1 MIALKY
7 ILATLLAAL
16 PFICTPTFKK
26 EEKTADGMTVS
37 KHSLACLLTTYQPQV
52 WNLLLAIGFFF
63 AGLYDRM
70 RKSDNSW
77 KSYTYIL
84 LIVLLV
90 CIYMDFSATEDVRSI
105 FSSTGSPTGGAAVQ
119 AAVQAGVYSPMQSDT
134 LALFVCQLFTFV
146 LFSYRIADKILTWI
160 ADNWYFLT
168 FTNCIF
174 WALVAVVDSS
184 WFIMAEVE
192 TIYLMAAIYY
202 PARITDGNPKG
213 RKTIPIQNASRRFQ
227 KRRREQNT
235 ARVDNPTMPTKKT

>member
-1 MIALKY
+1 MDIYKMGYSTIMMIALKY

-90 CIYMDFSATEDVRSI
+90 CIYMDFSASEDVRSI
-105 FSSTGSPTGGAAVQ
+105 LSSTGSPTGGAAVQ

-174 WALVAVVDSS
+174 WAVVAVVDSS

-213 RKTIPIQNASRRFQ
+213 RKTIPIH
-227 KRRREQNT
+227 KRQQT
-235 ARVDNPTMPTKKT
+235 LPKAA

>member
-1 MIALKY
+1 MMIIQIH

-16 PFICTPTFKK
+16 PFICAHAFKK
-26 EEKTADGMTVS
+26 EEKAADGTTVR
-37 KHSLACLLTTYQPQV
+37 KHSLARLLATYLPQV
-52 WNLLLAIGFFF
+52 WNLLLAIGHFF
-63 AGLYDRM
+63 ARLYERM
-70 RKSDNSW
+70 RKSDNSR
-77 KSYTYIL
+77 KFYTVLL

-90 CIYMDFSATEDVRSI
+90 YTYVDFSATESVRDI
-105 FSSTGSPTGGAAVQ
+105 LSSTGSPTGGDAVRAAIQ
-119 AAVQAGVYSPMQSDT
+119 SAVYSPMQSDT

-174 WALVAVVDSS
+174 WAVVAVVDSS

-213 RKTIPIQNASRRFQ
+213 RKTIPIH
-227 KRRREQNT
+227 KRQQT
-235 ARVDNPTMPTKKT
+235 LLKAA

>member
-1 MIALKY
+1 MDIYKMGYSTIMMIALKY

-105 FSSTGSPTGGAAVQ
+105 FSSTGSPTGGDAVRAAIQ
-119 AAVQAGVYSPMQSDT
+119 SAVYSPMQSDT

-174 WALVAVVDSS
+174 WAVVAVVDSS

-213 RKTIPIQNASRRFQ
+213 RKTIPIH
-227 KRRREQNT
+227 KRQQT
-235 ARVDNPTMPTKKT
+235 LPKAA